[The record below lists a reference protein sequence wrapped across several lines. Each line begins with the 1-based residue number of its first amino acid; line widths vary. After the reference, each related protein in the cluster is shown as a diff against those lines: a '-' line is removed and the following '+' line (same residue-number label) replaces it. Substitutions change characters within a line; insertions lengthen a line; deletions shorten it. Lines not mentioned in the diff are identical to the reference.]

1 MLIKQADDKS
11 SSIALLSSFLARADV
26 PADTKQKIEVELRNM
41 RSGLKG
47 ENDAAYEI
55 NFSFGKSENWMLIHD
70 LRVEHKGRVAQID
83 HILINR
89 LMEVYICESK
99 RFCEGI
105 AVNEQGECATFFKGR
120 AQGIASPFEQNKK
133 HVLVLDTIFENEIVP
148 VPRRLGMKI
157 NPTLISL
164 ILVSKNA
171 RISRPKREFEELSQI
186 MKVDQAMSWVERN
199 ATKSISVSS
208 LVSKLVS
215 AKTLED
221 FARGLASLHAPI
233 EVDWRARFGV
243 PTTEIPMLT
252 SFKVESS
259 PMAVP
264 AAIISDNITE
274 AEASS
279 KYTCAK
285 CTAPLSLAIARFC
298 WKNKRRFKG
307 ATYCMDC
314 QNTAN

>member
-11 SSIALLSSFLARADV
+11 SSIALLSSFLSRADV
-26 PADTKQKIEVELRNM
+26 TADTKQKIEVELRNM
-41 RSGLKG
+41 RSGLRG

-55 NFSFGKSENWMLIHD
+55 DFSFGKSENWMLIHD

-83 HILINR
+83 HVLINR

-133 HVLVLDTIFENEIVP
+133 HVLVLDTIFENELVP

-157 NPTLISL
+157 KPTLISL

-199 ATKSISVSS
+199 ATNGISVTSI
-208 LVSKLVS
+208 VSKLVS
-215 AKTLED
+215 AKTVED
-221 FARGLASLHAPI
+221 FARGLVALHVPI
-233 EVDWRARFGV
+233 EFDWHARFGV
-243 PTTEIPMLT
+243 PTTAIPSMAAV
-252 SFKVESS
+252 KIES
-259 PMAVP
+259 AHVP
-264 AAIISDNITE
+264 APTSNISDSA
-274 AEASS
+274 AELDVPS
-279 KYTCAK
+279 KYTCAN
-285 CTAPLSLAIARFC
+285 CAVPLSLAIARFC

-307 ATYCMDC
+307 ATYCMAC
-314 QNTAN
+314 QNIAN